1 MRRITTIALVSLS
14 LLFAGCTAE
23 ASASGSQPDQGQLAK
38 VAENLGKTLEG
49 IDTKE
54 AAEAAKA
61 KISGLIDQ
69 LADALP
75 KLGNE
80 AAEKGGSLLE
90 QAKKG
95 AEALQSAL
103 SGNLTSALTKA
114 GNEAKRLL
122 DNPELAAPIK
132 DLLTKLQNILPGGGK

>member
-1 MRRITTIALVSLS
+1 MRRITTVAIVALS
-14 LLFAGCTAE
+14 LLFSGCTAE
-23 ASASGSQPDQGQLAK
+23 ASTSEPDQNQLTK
-38 VAENLGKTLEG
+38 VAESLGETLKG

-54 AAEAAKA
+54 AAETAKS

-69 LADALP
+69 LAEALP

-80 AAEKGGSLLE
+80 ASEKGGSLLE

-103 SGNLTSALTKA
+103 SGNLTSALAKV
-114 GNEAKRLL
+114 GGEAKRLL
-122 DNPELAAPIK
+122 DNPELGAPIQ
-132 DLLTKLQNILPGGGK
+132 DLLTKLQGILPSGK